1 MKDKKFPTILGI
13 IFLLVI
19 LFLGV
24 FLSTKTTS
32 LNSKASVSCEPV
44 NPQITNLT
52 FGSFDFSFTT
62 PSPCSATLS
71 INNIIYQDA
80 SLSETTHYFKISNL
94 SPKTSYKF
102 SLISGS
108 STYSRPEYVLTTA
121 SKPNS
126 LTPSSNLAW
135 GRVIDSMGNPIS
147 GAIIYLTLPGSQA
160 LSAFSNKNGNWN
172 ISLAAS
178 FNEQKT
184 DWFTPSTTA
193 EEDITVYSPDGQ
205 VTQLTNPSSNNDP
218 VPDIIIGQ
226 NYFSNV
232 PTPISSTKSSFD
244 INNSELSFVSLS
256 ITNPRE
262 GENVS
267 TLKPDIFGQGPAGKN
282 IQLNLDGK
290 LSSIT
295 VADNNSWNFSPSQNL
310 SIGSHQ
316 ISLTY
321 QDQIVT
327 RNFLVTGTSD
337 YLSFSATPSATLI
350 PTQNILPTIVSSP
363 TPTTVPTSVPT
374 IRTAKPSTTST
385 LYKSGNSFPTYLI
398 VILSLL
404 FFSVS
409 LYYYH

>member
-1 MKDKKFPTILGI
+1 
-13 IFLLVI
+13 
-19 LFLGV
+19 
-24 FLSTKTTS
+24 
-32 LNSKASVSCEPV
+32 
-44 NPQITNLT
+44 
-52 FGSFDFSFTT
+52 
-62 PSPCSATLS
+62 
-71 INNIIYQDA
+71 
-80 SLSETTHYFKISNL
+80 
-94 SPKTSYKF
+94 
-102 SLISGS
+102 
-108 STYSRPEYVLTTA
+108 
-121 SKPNS
+121 
-126 LTPSSNLAW
+126 
-135 GRVIDSMGNPIS
+135 MGNPIS

-232 PTPISSTKSSFD
+232 PTSISSTKSSFD

-290 LSSIT
+290 LNSIT

-310 SIGSHQ
+310 SVGSHQ
-316 ISLTY
+316 ITLTY

-363 TPTTVPTSVPT
+363 TPTTMPTSVPT

-398 VILSLL
+398 VILSII